1 MEKEEKEDVR
11 VLGRIGAR
19 ELTPEEVENMSGDVH
34 TKTVCT
40 FNFET
45 KTADGDIGEC

>member
-19 ELTPEEVENMSGDVH
+19 ELTPEEVENVSGGVD

-40 FNFET
+40 FNYET